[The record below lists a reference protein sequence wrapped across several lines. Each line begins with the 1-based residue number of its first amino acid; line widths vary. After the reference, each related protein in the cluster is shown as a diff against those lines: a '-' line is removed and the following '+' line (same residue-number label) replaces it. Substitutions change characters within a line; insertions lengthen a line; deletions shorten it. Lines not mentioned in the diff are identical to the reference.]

1 MSDGPPTGAIL
12 SGACWNVLVSTM
24 DKLNLLIADITPQGL
39 SLACEATAEELG
51 LNEADEKLAGPLSV
65 HLELS
70 YHEPNFSV
78 SGNVDGMAMRECVRC
93 LTEFEDPLSITV
105 YADFVRQI
113 EPRLQP
119 TGVKRGERERRTSEA
134 DPGVPKT
141 DEEDEIYYYQ
151 DDQIDLAP
159 MLREQIILAAPIQ
172 PLCSENCAGLCPRC
186 GQNLNEER
194 CACVQEPVNNP
205 FRVLRERQE
214 KGKGQARS

>member
-1 MSDGPPTGAIL
+1 M
-12 SGACWNVLVSTM
+12 SGACSNVLVATM
-24 DKLNLLIADITPQGL
+24 DKLNLPIADITPQGL

-51 LNEADEKLAGPLSV
+51 LNEADERLAGPLSI

-70 YHEPNFSV
+70 SHETDFSV
-78 SGNVDGMAMRECVRC
+78 SGSLDGMAVRQCVRC
-93 LTEFEDPLSITV
+93 LREFEDPLSMTV

-113 EPRLQP
+113 EPRTKP
-119 TGVKRGERERRTSEA
+119 AVGMNRGEREKRASEA
-134 DPGVPKT
+134 DADIPET

-151 DDQIDLAP
+151 GDHIDLAP

-194 CACVQEPVNNP
+194 CTCAPEPVNNP

-214 KGKGQARS
+214 KGEGKARS

>member
-1 MSDGPPTGAIL
+1 M
-12 SGACWNVLVSTM
+12 SGACWNVLVATM
-24 DKLNLLIADITPQGL
+24 DKLNLLIADIPPQGL
-39 SLACEATAEELG
+39 SLACEATAEEIG

-70 YHEPNFSV
+70 YHEPDFSV
-78 SGNVDGMAMRECVRC
+78 SGSVDGMAVRQCVRC
-93 LTEFEDPLSITV
+93 LREFEDPLSMIV

-113 EPRLQP
+113 EPRPKP
-119 TGVKRGERERRTSEA
+119 TGGVKRGEREKRAPEA
-134 DPGVPKT
+134 DSGVAET

-151 DDQIDLAP
+151 GEQVDLAS
-159 MLREQIILAAPIQ
+159 MLREEIILAAPIQ

-194 CACVQEPVNNP
+194 CACAPEPVNNP

-214 KGKGQARS
+214 KGEGKARS